1 MLRKNTVES
10 DDFFLTVEGRADGVI
25 NEDGCFIIDEIKT
38 TTAPLELIDEFY
50 NPLHWAQAKCYAY

>member
-1 MLRKNTVES
+1 VFLKTTVEF

-38 TTAPLELIDEFY
+38 TTAP
-50 NPLHWAQAKCYAY
+50 WS